1 MKRVKEIL
9 YEKFNDKSDPV
20 RDMGIGGI
28 NPGRIRSTLK
38 KEYREKFV
46 KTFKD
51 ALLNKNVTGTFNQT
65 LVVKDGSIKTG
76 KGWGKYT
83 IHVDRISEFDED
95 SAALTVFDETEKTSY
110 NIPYSDEKIFIEE

>member
-1 MKRVKEIL
+1 MRRIKEIL
-9 YEKFNDKSDPV
+9 YERFNDKTDPV

-28 NPGRIRSTLK
+28 NPGRIRSALK
-38 KEYREKFV
+38 KEYRKKFI

-51 ALLNKNVTGTFNQT
+51 VLLNKTVTGDFNQT
-65 LVVKDGSIKTG
+65 LIIVDRAIKTG

-95 SAALTVFDETEKTSY
+95 SMGLTVFDKNEQASY
-110 NIPYSDEKIFIEE
+110 IIPYSDEKIFVE